1 MNKQASEA
9 LIARVSGLEWESSEW
24 ADGGYAAVLRGIV
37 IDIVPE
43 VEGDEWH
50 WTVRPS
56 SARCEWP
63 ELYASGHALTLRA
76 ARIAA
81 AHKAAKADAQYPTI
95 AYS

>member
-9 LIARVSGLEWESSEW
+9 IIARISGLEWEESSEW
-24 ADGGYAAVLRGIV
+24 ADGGYAAVLRGII
-37 IDIVPE
+37 IDVVP
-43 VEGDEWH
+43 EGDEWH

-63 ELYASGHALTLRA
+63 EVYSSGTAFTLRA

-81 AHKAAKADAQYPTI
+81 AHKAAKADAQYPPI